1 MSHTEV
7 YDPRT
12 QYRSFSDELNRTIRH
27 CRIGKIRWKR
37 TPYRPF
43 APLVPMPVY
52 DEFTFKWPQIYKE
65 DDVPAMC
72 RQCVGKACG
81 NVACPKRTVVTC

>member
-12 QYRSFSDELNRTIRH
+12 QYRAFSDELNRTIRH

-37 TPYRPF
+37 GAYQPF
-43 APLVPMPVY
+43 APVSIPSWPLRTTGKPLHH
-52 DEFTFKWPQIYKE
+52 FTDPC
-65 DDVPAMC
+65 AGC
-72 RQCVGKACG
+72 GGKACG